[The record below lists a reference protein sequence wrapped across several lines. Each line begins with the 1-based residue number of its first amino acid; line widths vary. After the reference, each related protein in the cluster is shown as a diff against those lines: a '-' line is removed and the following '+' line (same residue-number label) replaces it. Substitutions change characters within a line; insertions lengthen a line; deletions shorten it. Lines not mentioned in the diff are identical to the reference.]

1 MQHTPR
7 DIVHKI
13 ASYLNDGENL
23 VLSTVTK
30 QDWEIDREKYKKNII
45 YRWVIPICTVSDGNW
60 FASDKTELQWIQ
72 HHTNHNPNYSF
83 ETKRKCVI
91 MYMQDFANNLLSS
104 NAWLPSSGRT
114 NLRPSK
120 YDYTIITNYY
130 YKPPKLIKKYV
141 VSSKSLEEQPQ
152 ILTDQPYCIIYN
164 CRFRGKI
171 RRMIKKS
178 PVLKALVG

>member
-1 MQHTPR
+1 MQNTPR

-30 QDWEIDREKYKKNII
+30 QDWEIDREKHKKNII
-45 YRWVIPICTVSDGNW
+45 YRWVIPILTVSDGNW
-60 FASDKTELQWIQ
+60 FASDKTELQWIEY
-72 HHTNHNPNYSF
+72 HTNNNPDYSL
-83 ETKRKCVI
+83 ETKRKCMI

-104 NAWLPSSGRT
+104 TSWVPSSGRIHH
-114 NLRPSK
+114 RPCK

-130 YKPPKLIKKYV
+130 YKPSKIIQKYV
-141 VSSKSLEEQPQ
+141 VTSTSLEEPPQ
-152 ILTDQPYCIIYN
+152 IMTNEEYCIIYN

-171 RRMIKKS
+171 RRTIKKS
-178 PVLKALVG
+178 LVLKALVG

>member
-1 MQHTPR
+1 MQNTPR

-30 QDWEIDREKYKKNII
+30 QDWEIDREKHKKNII
-45 YRWVIPICTVSDGNW
+45 YRWVIPILTINEGNW
-60 FASDKTELQWIQ
+60 FASDKSELQWIDY
-72 HHTNHNPNYSF
+72 HTNNIPNYSL
-83 ETKRKCVI
+83 ETKQKNII
-91 MYMQDFANNLLSS
+91 MYMQEFSNNLLSS
-104 NAWLPSSGRT
+104 TSWPWAGKNNP
-114 NLRPSK
+114 RPRK
-120 YDYTIITNYY
+120 YDYTVITNYY
-130 YKPPKLIKKYV
+130 YKTSKLIKKYI
-141 VSSKSLEEQPQ
+141 VSSNSLEEQPR
-152 ILTDQPYCIIYN
+152 IFTNQPYCIIYN